1 MNKVYGGLKN
11 VVDSMVSV
19 IFAAMVIIVFM
30 QVIMR
35 YVFNH
40 SLTWADESSR
50 FLFIWLVYLGG
61 SITVR
66 TGKMVCFDLLL
77 EACRGKMW
85 KIMQI
90 AVTAICVVFLAFVAI
105 WGVKS
110 LTLTAGEF
118 SPVLGVPMVAV
129 KAIIPI
135 GSLLMIMEQVFH
147 MMEHWDDKDKEKEE
161 ADAEEVAEL

>member
-1 MNKVYGGLKN
+1 MNKVYSGLKD
-11 VVDSMVSV
+11 VVDSLVAV
-19 IFAAMVIIVFM
+19 IFAVMVVIVFL

-50 FLFIWLVYLGG
+50 FLFVWLVYLGG

-77 EACRGKMW
+77 EACKGKMW

-90 AVTAICVVFLAFVAI
+90 AVTAICVTFLAFVAI

-118 SPVLGVPMVAV
+118 SPVLGIPMVV
-129 KAIIPI
+129 IKAIIPA
-135 GSLLMIMEQVFH
+135 GAVLMIMEQVFH
-147 MMEHWDDKDKEKEE
+147 CMSHWNDKDLEE
-161 ADAEEVAEL
+161 AAKKEVAEL

>member
-1 MNKVYGGLKN
+1 MSKIYSGLKN
-11 VVDSMVSV
+11 VVDSLVAV
-19 IFAAMVIIVFM
+19 IFAAMVIIVFL

-50 FLFIWLVYLGG
+50 FLFVWLVYLGG

-77 EACRGKMW
+77 EACRGKLW

-90 AVTAICVVFLAFVAI
+90 AVTAICVTFLAFVAI

-110 LTLTAGEF
+110 MTLTAGEF
-118 SPVLGVPMVAV
+118 SPVLSVPMVAI
-129 KAIIPI
+129 KGIIPV
-135 GSLLMIMEQVFH
+135 GAVLMIMEQVFH
-147 MMEHWDDKDKEKEE
+147 TAEHWNDKEKEE
-161 ADAEEVAEL
+161 AAKREEVAEV